1 MRCNFTYIA
10 KCLHLVC
17 YFQEHNK
24 ICFIE
29 ILNNDRE
36 RFSSTYTMT
45 TTTADPTDLRELV
58 LIELMENSNSF
69 VEEAAFSRRLI
80 NSEKP

>member
-1 MRCNFTYIA
+1 
-10 KCLHLVC
+10 
-17 YFQEHNK
+17 
-24 ICFIE
+24 
-29 ILNNDRE
+29 
-36 RFSSTYTMT
+36 MT